1 MQKQNR
7 IVNGKIRTNT
17 ETMSGTLQ
25 RLGSIRR
32 SLRHPKKLLLAP
44 ENKQGNDVC
53 TSNSMPEKVEE
64 VGLKG
69 KSSKQTYF
77 RLSVADASISVNAS
91 YRYDKPYSTK
101 TLLSTTLYLL

>member
-1 MQKQNR
+1 MHIR
-7 IVNGKIRTNT
+7 HGLVNSNILTNT

-44 ENKQGNDVC
+44 ENKQGKDVC
-53 TSNSMPEKVEE
+53 TSSSMPEKVEE

-69 KSSKQTYF
+69 SSSKQTYF

-91 YRYDKPYSTK
+91 YRYDKTYSTK
-101 TLLSTTLYLL
+101 TVL